1 MKILIADDDLVTRR
15 LLEANLHRWG
25 HETISAADG
34 EEAWTLVQ
42 LHKAEIGVALLDRSM
57 PGLDGIELCRRIRS
71 TELGGYIYVL
81 ILTAHDALADIVDG
95 LNAGADDYTAKPFHP
110 AELRL
115 RIQVGLRIVNL
126 ERAMVQANE
135 KLRTQAMTDSLTG
148 LLNHGAAIGRLD
160 EELAR
165 AARDRLPLTILMID
179 VDKFKQVND
188 TYGHAAGD
196 QMAAAVAARIRAA
209 CRSYDVVGRYGG
221 DEFLAILPNADAA
234 AGSAIARRL
243 QDGLRQSPPQFE
255 GRTIPLT
262 LSIGVAAVEAHDSA
276 ATASAALLRASD
288 QALYQAKADGRDRIT
303 VASGLAP
310 SAS

>member
-1 MKILIADDDLVTRR
+1 MAVILAFVP
-15 LLEANLHRWG
+15 
-25 HETISAADG
+25 AAQVPTFWMNQIPAVDH
-34 EEAWTLVQ
+34 L
-42 LHKAEIGVALLDRSM
+42 AEL
-57 PGLDGIELCRRIRS
+57 
-71 TELGGYIYVL
+71 
-81 ILTAHDALADIVDG
+81 
-95 LNAGADDYTAKPFHP
+95 HP